1 MGGSNGAGAAI
12 VSLSSCSQLLSLA
25 SPFIVIPCCIHRNES
40 PLTQIR
46 SQQSSA
52 TISQNFGNW
61 VPCWVSLPRI
71 GLGNW
76 RSRELERFLRVQ
88 RFSVFARD
96 WIEVV
101 SWSLVSEVIELRK
114 GKRGIEGKGNVGR
127 PGDAIAS
134 SPVICCGSRWIAP
147 LLLLF
152 LLFRQQG
159 WELGSASAAKII
171 THLCGE

>member
-1 MGGSNGAGAAI
+1 LGIGG
-12 VSLSSCSQLLSLA
+12 V
-25 SPFIVIPCCIHRNES
+25 E
-40 PLTQIR
+40 
-46 SQQSSA
+46 
-52 TISQNFGNW
+52 NW
-61 VPCWVSLPRI
+61 NDL
-71 GLGNW
+71 
-76 RSRELERFLRVQ
+76 Q
-88 RFSVFARD
+88 RFGVFVGD

-101 SWSLVSEVIELRK
+101 SWSLASEVSELRTEK
-114 GKRGIEGKGNVGR
+114 QGNEGKGNVGR

-134 SPVICCGSRWIAP
+134 SPVICCGSRRIAP